1 MIENIQ
7 PRRLVIGSITTSYT
21 NAFINHSSVIDEDA
35 AGKVFWTT
43 ISGYTESG
51 HIVVPGVQ
59 LNFSKLTGLEPSSL
73 YGISG
78 AFFDAMADSELL
90 EAKSGVS
97 ISDEFIV
104 STKTAPSI
112 TSIEQTSTQV
122 DIGITDPRLTFTI
135 GGDATSYILEYS
147 LDLGTSWTPVSSTS
161 NKISIP
167 LPANDYTFRVSGV
180 IVLPTSTEISD
191 PIEYSEGVFTV
202 EGGSSVPAAPTSLSA
217 SIGRIQTSFER
228 FDVRLS
234 WLWDRGT
241 TGNIKEFIVKGY
253 PTASVYSFT
262 NPLVMTSAGTSL
274 ETVLIDIQKN
284 LQMVFRVDAL
294 GYDDTLVSSETLTL
308 TVTDDTVDT
317 DYEEA
322 SGVEV
327 TYAGIKAFTID
338 DNNVQT
344 ESFSLDAATGSVA
357 IGYIDPQLGAPIR
370 FDPVTGYVTVQ
381 GAVIANEIV
390 SASFVM
396 SQLTSSD
403 RPSIRTTNK
412 FNYADY
418 NSGLYMGYNTDT
430 GNPSF
435 QFDMGSETEH
445 IRWDGSN
452 LYISGDVSIGT
463 PGNAT
468 PLTQIGVDSTRY
480 YNQEVVN
487 FDGTFDEA
495 SAELYVLNLLV
506 GSIIPVGS
514 VVTQYDSVDY
524 SKSKSAMWEDGGWT
538 VPTVFINGSLMATQ
552 SITGDSINS
561 NTILTGHI
569 DARSLTFID
578 SATDSLPTEI
588 DNSNAINTA
597 AQDATEKADIAA
609 TTSNWDGVSGTG
621 KPADNADVT
630 NYLDDR
636 VANSLSENGVL
647 TVTRPKGGSFSAGV
661 GSIGVIKITL
671 PQSWTNTMMMFTVE
685 VYEYASNKSFSLVLG
700 GYNYSGGSWLNTT
713 ANLFGSAAS
722 DNRVRFGHDGT
733 NCAIYIGNTN
743 SNWEYPKISVKNF
756 QAGYSNYSASWWDSG
771 WDVSIETSVG
781 TISKD
786 ISDSLIDAASIKNQG
801 QLATRE
807 DVDFSTMVSG
817 VTKPANNA
825 TANQSD
831 DITNTPRTPVI
842 NQPINNFNGIFNSSS
857 ATSFLQELTG
867 SPYIGVG
874 VIVTQYDPDI
884 ITNSTSA
891 SWTGSAWDT
900 AALMVNGNV
909 LATGTVRG
917 NSISSNTTVLAGSGS
932 TVAGMNGLDDGSNT
946 GPDGYRFWAGAQ
958 DPRDAPFSVTKEGEV
973 RADRFLGQVSSA
985 GAYQSSGGKR
995 VNIYNTSEQ
1004 TILSLTI
1011 NRHREFEQ
1019 RVSIGPVMFSITLQ
1033 SSGNTGA
1040 FTNLDATVAF
1050 QLSNASPNSISL
1062 VYESTLYSSAAGI
1075 TFNTYK
1081 SISPLPVDILEIDEG
1096 TGTATV
1102 SFSIYLLPNSGS
1114 TLNEPAAFSGNYKTT
1129 ISNLVCNSWIADG
1142 YLTLTDY

>member
-588 DNSNAINTA
+588 DNSNAISTA
-597 AQDATEKADIAA
+597 AQDATEKAEAAQQAAEEYSLAKANLAEVSSKAYADGIVTEEEQRAIADA
-609 TTSNWDGVSGTG
+609 TDKADAARNLAIKAASGTG
-621 KPADNADVT
+621 LHVKTLTPSRRPDSGGGVHKNGGELFGLILEVTENIHIGQVTVNASNTGTFEIFLKDSSGEIRDRKTVAITSTGIQPIPINFLLDISIDTVWSFTKSMGDVDLWRNSNVSAFPFNFGSFSIKDSSYPNEWYYYFYDFVVGGSGVEGDFLTGGALANLDSLNAGDVGADAVGSSAAAQNAAEQYALTKANLAETTAKAHADGIVTAAEQRAIQDATDKADAAYDNAISTAASDATGKVNDSSAKSSYESGTYSGSYGIDTDGEGYTFKFKPVDPKSIEDMILLIDQKDLEAHVFVNVNNDEITAVRGADNTREWNQFEIPASALNTNSDNIVQIGHKAGDSGDWGTLYSVSLMRNTETLKGAIAKVNAAKNAAKDFTENWSTQGADVT
-630 NYLDDR
+630 
-636 VANSLSENGVL
+636 
-647 TVTRPKGGSFSAGV
+647 
-661 GSIGVIKITL
+661 
-671 PQSWTNTMMMFTVE
+671 
-685 VYEYASNKSFSLVLG
+685 
-700 GYNYSGGSWLNTT
+700 
-713 ANLFGSAAS
+713 
-722 DNRVRFGHDGT
+722 
-733 NCAIYIGNTN
+733 
-743 SNWEYPKISVKNF
+743 
-756 QAGYSNYSASWWDSG
+756 
-771 WDVSIETSVG
+771 
-781 TISKD
+781 
-786 ISDSLIDAASIKNQG
+786 
-801 QLATRE
+801 
-807 DVDFSTMVSG
+807 
-817 VTKPANNA
+817 
-825 TANQSD
+825 
-831 DITNTPRTPVI
+831 
-842 NQPINNFNGIFNSSS
+842 
-857 ATSFLQELTG
+857 
-867 SPYIGVG
+867 SP
-874 VIVTQYDPDI
+874 
-884 ITNSTSA
+884 
-891 SWTGSAWDT
+891 
-900 AALMVNGNV
+900 
-909 LATGTVRG
+909 
-917 NSISSNTTVLAGSGS
+917 LAG
-932 TVAGMNGLDDGSNT
+932 
-946 GPDGYRFWAGAQ
+946 F
-958 DPRDAPFSVTKEGEV
+958 
-973 RADRFLGQVSSA
+973 
-985 GAYQSSGGKR
+985 
-995 VNIYNTSEQ
+995 
-1004 TILSLTI
+1004 
-1011 NRHREFEQ
+1011 
-1019 RVSIGPVMFSITLQ
+1019 TL
-1033 SSGNTGA
+1033 
-1040 FTNLDATVAF
+1040 
-1050 QLSNASPNSISL
+1050 
-1062 VYESTLYSSAAGI
+1062 
-1075 TFNTYK
+1075 
-1081 SISPLPVDILEIDEG
+1081 
-1096 TGTATV
+1096 
-1102 SFSIYLLPNSGS
+1102 
-1114 TLNEPAAFSGNYKTT
+1114 
-1129 ISNLVCNSWIADG
+1129 
-1142 YLTLTDY
+1142 

>member
-588 DNSNAINTA
+588 DNSNAISTA
-597 AQDATEKADIAA
+597 STDATEKAEAA
-609 TTSNWDGVSGTG
+609 QNNIIDAHIGSNLIYGSLNEATDGVKVIGSPYETFTSPLEVDFGVTRYISESRAYFYAQDGRHYLGYYISYSVDGVTWSSIGSPSDSRRPGTYYPNGMEFPTITGLGVYARYVRLHSSGNTVNTSNHVYEWELWSAGQGSDPYNDVGDRIYPTQSKLQISGGGYEDDQDSGWGIHQNGTAVFNDAFLRGTVYATDGEFTGAITASTIDGSTITGGTLVG
-621 KPADNADVT
+621 TKIYAGGVVYAADPYD
-630 NYLDDR
+630 
-636 VANSLSENGVL
+636 NGTIVYYPSNPSIP
-647 TVTRPKGGSFSAGV
+647 VYVEAGPFFQGGSFGM
-661 GSIGVIKITL
+661 GSSGTVYGPILPFRAAADLSVITEIRQRW
-671 PQSWTNTMMMFTVE
+671 PQV
-685 VYEYASNKSFSLVLG
+685 ASNAIEFSAVIYTEGVDAYLRCHLAFDLV
-700 GYNYSGGSWLNTT
+700 
-713 ANLFGSAAS
+713 
-722 DNRVRFGHDGT
+722 
-733 NCAIYIGNTN
+733 
-743 SNWEYPKISVKNF
+743 
-756 QAGYSNYSASWWDSG
+756 
-771 WDVSIETSVG
+771 
-781 TISKD
+781 
-786 ISDSLIDAASIKNQG
+786 
-801 QLATRE
+801 
-807 DVDFSTMVSG
+807 
-817 VTKPANNA
+817 ANNG
-825 TANQSD
+825 N
-831 DITNTPRTPVI
+831 VI
-842 NQPINNFNGIFNSSS
+842 QTSSS
-857 ATSFLQELTG
+857 ASTDVKHPDDPRSSPQSISFLGIIIYVIIKYVEDYSYEGSGYYRSGKFEIEVTG
-867 SPYIGVG
+867 TGGTFGSTSNSSYNGILRPKFFITGNSS
-874 VIVTQYDPDI
+874 IN
-884 ITNSTSA
+884 ITNSTFNSY
-891 SWTGSAWDT
+891 
-900 AALMVNGNV
+900 
-909 LATGTVRG
+909 TVKY
-917 NSISSNTTVLAGSGS
+917 NNTVH
-932 TVAGMNGLDDGSNT
+932 
-946 GPDGYRFWAGAQ
+946 
-958 DPRDAPFSVTKEGEV
+958 
-973 RADRFLGQVSSA
+973 
-985 GAYQSSGGKR
+985 
-995 VNIYNTSEQ
+995 I
-1004 TILSLTI
+1004 
-1011 NRHREFEQ
+1011 
-1019 RVSIGPVMFSITLQ
+1019 
-1033 SSGNTGA
+1033 
-1040 FTNLDATVAF
+1040 
-1050 QLSNASPNSISL
+1050 
-1062 VYESTLYSSAAGI
+1062 
-1075 TFNTYK
+1075 
-1081 SISPLPVDILEIDEG
+1081 
-1096 TGTATV
+1096 
-1102 SFSIYLLPNSGS
+1102 
-1114 TLNEPAAFSGNYKTT
+1114 
-1129 ISNLVCNSWIADG
+1129 
-1142 YLTLTDY
+1142 